1 MERRIST
8 LKNLPK
14 LQLPSQTPKA
24 ITLPKIEAVPTLPR
38 LAIPTQ
44 AASQAIYNQ
53 RYKAMQDKAKE
64 DSYTKFGG
72 LKDAND
78 PYALNSFADAVF
90 NRKAKEKRYGDFAE
104 TLHNIPILG
113 DLITGIVAATDLS
126 AQSSYDLFTG
136 DFQALGVN
144 ALTNFSET
152 IDILANPVKSLITPL
167 VNKDTEDPR
176 YQLPWYERLASGFGF
191 SEHGRYNYDYDTGFW
206 LSDLGLEIISDP
218 INIIAMIASF
228 GMSTALKVG
237 GKQLAK
243 EVGSELGEQTAKQG
257 LKAVS
262 RAGLEISEEALQKT
276 ITEKTVKSFV
286 SKTVNLRNL
295 SNKISAS
302 TKRLAKLTKDDGLRT
317 LSQNLDEA
325 IYTTKGI
332 INGTTKSTVKSITDA
347 VETLTKQGNLN
358 KKALNTVKDLTNLL
372 DEFNKTAD
380 FKLTELLKKYIGST
394 SDKFNVK
401 LNKAGKLERKA
412 LRKAI
417 KAANEAPDA
426 NAIKAL
432 QEQLDTLFSSPYYR
446 KKYRHIINLDN
457 TTLEELGNAIDL
469 TDFLDA
475 ANTFYKNSKSFKLA
489 SAMDQLLEGTQAI
502 DSAILKLSF
511 NAASPLVPFA
521 TRILRPGIVSLFKSA
536 SNTKFGKYTINHLKQ
551 SLDDVATYFKNKFA
565 NATVLAYADL
575 KEAYQKAF
583 KQFDLFSGSNLQ
595 NSGFEKELAQSIYND
610 TFNWLRGYGDYYAP
624 RLSDNLEQHLD
635 NLQEGKPI
643 NILQASPEEQK
654 NQIWFVYQ
662 NRFEELGVSEDEA
675 VEYFYKEVDRMGQ
688 LGFGMQ
694 PLQDWSIQEYTSQ
707 LRITDALITARNAY
721 KDFDEVIHKG
731 RLEQKQKSAV
741 LKYVKDF
748 EAVNITQPKGPLNR
762 AIEALNILGS
772 DIDNFNDLA
781 ILQSKVRNTFK
792 GSSYKTKHKNR
803 TNQTIAEELQKFAIV
818 SDETFKAY
826 QELDRLVRAKAEDW
840 VVWAQE
846 DACNDLVKRM
856 QGTANKLRI
865 ALSNYSKSEEFA
877 SNPFANLYKSV
888 QKISSPYYGQAY
900 KANLE
905 LNTYFEIANNTRLQT
920 IEILKNKEF
929 QDFIDTLRPGQDGHK
944 MLELARQK
952 VEEELLGDDEKSK
965 VLANKILDKIELI
978 KNTVASIDAYV
989 EHMALV
995 KQSNL
1000 PDFMQEIYL
1009 DVLAEM
1015 PIKDAT
1021 EFIQHFDVNSAEVIR
1036 RINEHLT
1043 NRYAV
1048 HTYDQDYLATQLLEI
1063 DGFKA
1068 SAERYLNSSRTITDE
1083 AAFVEATYKAKVLPE
1098 FSKKVKNDLG
1108 EETNQYV
1115 YRNYGAYADKQ
1126 KVFISFKASGSNP
1139 NIDSVSDL
1147 GFKFGDQTWAFDP
1160 NKDELSN
1167 LLDFYKEIRKITETK
1182 ETVFITHNS
1191 QQDHIEF
1198 LRTRLYELME
1208 ETYNAG
1214 LGDPELLKYYQH
1226 QKLIKADTTEVLELL
1241 QETVN
1246 PEYQKLFREINEAQR
1261 WLESNFYYSSL
1272 DCVTLLKKFDDVPTV
1287 GEYYYDIKSRL
1298 LMSYARRQSACGG
1311 SLNLTLDKT
1320 FLDNLNSIHNLEIDK
1335 LGTTIDSL
1343 SSLFAKAQSYT
1354 DTLIAKDGAYT
1365 LNGRVLIDG
1374 DFYKKGIHKT
1384 NADTLQAHEIQ
1395 ITDTAE
1401 LLNLNENGRWVY
1413 RNTELPET
1421 VTDANEAVRYL
1432 RSTGVEYAPN
1442 WKALNPEQQLSTY
1455 PVMIN
1460 GKVTLQ
1466 QVEGTI
1472 PVVIKK
1478 YIDNDAIASIFKVK
1492 RDDGVVYWRN
1502 YKAKHHYTVIA
1513 EQVSDILKNL
1523 NNPRDVELIAPVIE
1537 RLWNE
1542 VITYAQSYEG
1552 TFTPYAFLRED
1563 LNIYQKYA
1571 VLSVLI
1577 KDRTPGTPWHSLK
1590 TKVNDKAG
1598 KIDIKQFIEANGYKM
1613 PDKPVDT
1620 SKPWNGF
1627 KGVGYSKLKELP
1639 GYQQSPNYAR
1649 YKSKM
1654 LLRSEDTA
1662 GDTYFSVLKKIR
1674 SEEPTASYYEA
1685 SSRAYEAYR
1694 DAIQN
1699 YNADVAAKRKAIYEA
1714 NKLLWDEHKRAIKQ
1728 FNTELQ
1734 EELHNKYLA
1743 ERAFYEEWWEDIKGK
1758 VKVAEDLERQ
1768 KPEVQIENALRKK
1781 AAQMLYKPQY
1791 NFRNKSEFRR
1801 IFEENQQHASLG
1813 YKNATHSKTSYI
1825 DYIYNSEMRGT
1836 VDKARELFDAIQEVN
1851 QDVLNSTKA
1860 FKAALERPKTGGQF
1874 RSVYAPGMQRHATLG
1889 MSLINLNNTVVEVAS
1904 TFDGPAF
1911 DAFLSCDKQVVNNLE
1926 DLMLLQVL
1934 KLSSEDLTSF
1944 VHHQGKGVV
1953 IIPVGKY
1960 LTDRTAHSF
1969 DIRTDIEQFLHRFGN
1984 YESDVLGVKKA
1995 GDNLILYI
2003 KDYKLHVKQQDIN
2016 RVTLEDINFDRA
2028 FTSAYGYIDP
2038 TIIDQFYEENMDLLR
2053 RFDKNSYDYQSH
2065 LNHLYDE
2072 YHRAYGID
2080 KKQSAFLMQHY
2091 DEIQKLRFAYKR
2103 HFDSLKKL
2111 SVDYDAQYAFM
2122 KGGYGRTMDYQNYK
2136 AVMDYLPANV
2146 RKEMGILDDLE
2157 LEHLFGT
2164 ETGDIFNFTTL
2175 GRAAYRL
2182 DVEPYATSNYQS
2194 IMSGTY
2200 RSMAYNL
2207 SAATQYAQF
2216 YFEDSPWTL
2225 KNFFQYA
2232 QSPDEIYIALKSTD
2246 AYTVSTLG
2254 INAQGLPV
2262 VKELKINDVSD
2273 LQKALDANAIITP
2286 TTTYGSIAQTLNNK
2300 RWSSS
2305 KFKWFHKL
2313 SYYTKMAMLIL
2324 NPGFIFRN
2332 LIDSTLKNVLIS
2344 KNKDQV
2350 LSNYLEAIDL
2360 HRRYQETIDLL
2371 FSISNGQHPF
2381 RPDTLE
2387 IIFKDSTAPL
2397 TEAQFMMIH
2406 NFYENGPSAGSIQKV
2421 SDYYLQQ
2428 SMKKGKVE
2436 HSTLQRF
2443 IDYCMKPTKD
2453 LEDIT
2458 RFSAYIE
2465 ATKRG
2470 LTNTD
2475 AFELIRKTHF
2485 DYGTKT
2491 NTQHWLE
2498 LIFPFYSFKLKN
2510 FEFWLDFAARNP
2522 QVTYNLLQM
2531 TTNEWNWED
2540 IDFDRIEYYQ
2550 SQLNHMIQGNI
2561 QLNKQGLT
2569 LKLSPSIMDPVNM
2582 LLNPIEAFSGSV
2594 APWTQPIVDAI
2605 QQDEPYNYGQLA
2617 GTTAGAALATV
2628 PGLGMAGM
2636 GLAAGSQYAS
2646 RLKSGVRNAQR
2657 TGSGLPLILPSIFGS
2672 VKTPAQYGKA
2682 SYTNSRAYMDA
2693 EFRRPRRVNIYNK
2706 YYTDTG
2712 KNRWKIR
2719 FYPLDAAT
2727 VQYRVRDNQNRFR

>member
-44 AASQAIYNQ
+44 TVYNQ

-64 DSYTKFGG
+64 DSYTQFGG

-104 TLHNIPILG
+104 TLHKIPILG
-113 DLITGIVAATDLS
+113 DLITGVVAAADVA
-126 AQSSYDLFTG
+126 AQSTYDLFTG
-136 DFQALGVN
+136 DFQALGIN
-144 ALTNFSET
+144 AVTNFSET

-167 VNKDTEDPR
+167 VNKDTSDPK

-218 INIIAMIASF
+218 INIIAAIFSGGGSA
-228 GMSTALKVG
+228 ALKIG

-243 EVGSELGEQTAKQG
+243 EVSSELGEQIAKQG

-262 RAGLEISEEALQKT
+262 KAGLEISEEALQKT
-276 ITEKTVKSFV
+276 ITKKTIKNFV
-286 SKTVNLRNL
+286 NKTVNLRNL
-295 SNKISAS
+295 GNKISAS
-302 TKRLAKLTKDDGLRT
+302 TKRLAKLTKDDGLRI
-317 LSQNLDEA
+317 LSQDLDEA

-332 INGTTKSTVKSITDA
+332 INDTTKSTIKSITDA
-347 VETLTKQGNLN
+347 VEVLTKQGNLD

-372 DEFNKTAD
+372 DDFNKTAD
-380 FKLTELLKKYIGST
+380 FKLIELLRKYIGST

-417 KAANEAPDA
+417 NETTDS
-426 NAIKAL
+426 NALKAL

-446 KKYRHIINLDN
+446 KKYKHVINLDS
-457 TTLEELGNAIDL
+457 TTLEELGNAVDL

-475 ANTFYKNSKSFKLA
+475 ANTFYKSSKSFKLA

-502 DSAILKLSF
+502 DSAILKLSL

-521 TRILRPGIVSLFKSA
+521 TRILRPGIVSLFKSV
-536 SNTKFGKYTINHLKQ
+536 SDTKFGKYTINHLKQ
-551 SLDDVATYFKNKFA
+551 NLDDIAQYFKNKFA
-565 NATVLAYADL
+565 NATVLVYAEL
-575 KEAYQKAF
+575 KEAYQQAF
-583 KQFDLFSGSNLQ
+583 KQFDLFSGSDLQ

-635 NLQEGKPI
+635 NLQEGKPV

-654 NQIWFVYQ
+654 NQIWLVYQ
-662 NRFEELGVSEDEA
+662 KRFEELGVTEDES

-694 PLQDWSIQEYTSQ
+694 PLQDWSIQEYVSQ
-707 LRITDALITARNAY
+707 LRITDAILVARNAY
-721 KDFDEVIHKG
+721 KDFDEVLSKG
-731 RLEQKQKSAV
+731 IKEQKQASSV

-748 EAVNITQPKGPLNR
+748 EAVNVTSPTG
-762 AIEALNILGS
+762 ALNQALEQLGIIGVYTDGFA
-772 DIDNFNDLA
+772 DIEK
-781 ILQSKVRNTFK
+781 IRIKVSETFK
-792 GSSYKTKHKNR
+792 DTKFKSRQKGAKGVISNR
-803 TNQTIAEELQKFAIV
+803 LQEFA
-818 SDETFKAY
+818 DTATEAFKAY

-840 VVWAQE
+840 AIWAQE
-846 DACNDLVKRM
+846 DACFDNMKRL
-856 QGTANKLRI
+856 QGAAYQLRRS
-865 ALSNYSKSEEFA
+865 LLDYSKVEGFA
-877 SNPFANLYKSV
+877 DTDFDKLFKVV
-888 QKISSPYYGQAY
+888 QKMSSPSYGQAY
-900 KANLE
+900 KAKLE
-905 LNTYFEIANNTRLQT
+905 FKTFYEILNSQRLAT
-920 IEILKNKEF
+920 IDILKNKEF
-929 QDFIDTLRPGQDGHK
+929 QEFINAFRPGQDASK
-944 MLELARQK
+944 LLDIAKQNALNMLENTDDSVK
-952 VEEELLGDDEKSK
+952 VTGKE
-965 VLANKILDKIELI
+965 ILNKIELI
-978 KNTVASIDAYV
+978 KSTVDSVDAFV

-1000 PDFMQEIYL
+1000 PEFMQEIYL

-1015 PIKDAT
+1015 PIQDAS
-1021 EFIQHFDVNSAEVIR
+1021 EFMQHFDANASEVIR
-1036 RINEHLT
+1036 RMNEHLT
-1043 NRYAV
+1043 NRYAA

-1098 FSKKVKNDLG
+1098 FSKKIKNDLG

-1115 YRNYGAYADKQ
+1115 YRAYGSYADKQ
-1126 KVFISFKASGSNP
+1126 KVFISFRTSGDNP
-1139 NIDSVSDL
+1139 NLDDISDL
-1147 GFKFGDQTWAFDP
+1147 GFKFKDKTWAFDS
-1160 NKDELSN
+1160 NKDEIDN
-1167 LLDFYKEIRKITETK
+1167 LLELYKQLRTISESG
-1182 ETVFITHNS
+1182 ETVFITHNA
-1191 QQDHIEF
+1191 QQNHIDF
-1198 LRTRLYELME
+1198 LRTRLYELLE
-1208 ETYNAG
+1208 ETYIKGSGN
-1214 LGDPELLKYYQH
+1214 PELLRAYEY
-1226 QKLIKADTTEVLELL
+1226 QKLIKADTTEILEQL
-1241 QETVN
+1241 QETVD
-1246 PEYQKLFREINEAQR
+1246 PEYQKLFRQLSEAQQWFNR
-1261 WLESNFYYSSL
+1261 NLYYSRL
-1272 DCVTLLKKFDDVPTV
+1272 DCVDLLKKFDGVPTV
-1287 GEYYYDIKSRL
+1287 NEYYYDIKNRL
-1298 LMSYARRQSACGG
+1298 LTSYVRRQSACGG
-1311 SLNLTLDKT
+1311 KLNLALDETILDSLKNIPDLDISDLQKT
-1320 FLDNLNSIHNLEIDK
+1320 V
-1335 LGTTIDSL
+1335 DSL
-1343 SSLFAKAQSYT
+1343 SSVFKKVQNYGNTLFAKGSSSS
-1354 DTLIAKDGAYT
+1354 I
-1365 LNGRVLIDG
+1365 NGHMLIDG
-1374 DFYKKGIHKT
+1374 DYYKKGIHST
-1384 NADTLQAHEIQ
+1384 TADTIRAHEIQ
-1395 ITDTAE
+1395 IADPTE
-1401 LLNLNENGRWVY
+1401 LLKLNEDGRWVY
-1413 RNTELPET
+1413 RNIILSKDI
-1421 VTDANEAVRYL
+1421 TDVHQAVRYL
-1432 RSTGVEYAPN
+1432 KDNGITYAPK

-1466 QVEGTI
+1466 QIEGVQ

-1478 YIDNDAIASIFKVK
+1478 YIDPNLIHSLFDIQRFGTEPYTKSYKMQHIFTIV
-1492 RDDGVVYWRN
+1492 
-1502 YKAKHHYTVIA
+1502 A
-1513 EQVSDILKNL
+1513 EQASEILKQIQ
-1523 NNPRDVELIAPVIE
+1523 NPRAIELVAPNIE
-1537 RLWNE
+1537 QLWNE
-1542 VITYAQSYEG
+1542 VIGYAKSYKG
-1552 TFTPYAFLRED
+1552 STSPYAFLKDD

-1571 VLSVLI
+1571 VLTVLI
-1577 KDRTPGTPWHSLK
+1577 KDRSIDAPWHSLK
-1590 TKVNDKAG
+1590 NKLKEKAG
-1598 KIDIKQFIEANGYKM
+1598 LIDTKRFIKDMGYEA
-1613 PDKPVDT
+1613 PIKPKDL

-1627 KGVGYSKLKELP
+1627 KGIAYSKLKNLP
-1639 GYQQSPNYAR
+1639 GYQQGPNYVWYNA
-1649 YKSKM
+1649 KM
-1654 LLRSEDTA
+1654 TLRSEHTA
-1662 GDTYFSVLKKIR
+1662 GDVYFSTLKKIR
-1674 SEEPTASYYEA
+1674 SEEPTVSYYEA
-1685 SSRAYEAYR
+1685 SSRAYDAYR
-1694 DAIQN
+1694 EAIKN
-1699 YNADVAAKRKAIYEA
+1699 HNANVAIKRKEIYEA
-1714 NKLLWDEHKRAIKQ
+1714 NKLLLDEHKKAVDQ
-1728 FNTELQ
+1728 FNEELK
-1734 EELHNKYLA
+1734 EELHNKYL
-1743 ERAFYEEWWEDIKGK
+1743 EEQAFYEEWWADIKEK
-1758 VKVAEDLERQ
+1758 VKEAEAIEQQ
-1768 KPEVQIENALRKK
+1768 KPEIQIENALRKK
-1781 AAQMLYKPQY
+1781 VSQLIYKPEY
-1791 NFRNKSEFRR
+1791 NLHKKSSFRR
-1801 IFEENQQHASLG
+1801 IFEENQNYASLG
-1813 YKNATHSKTSYI
+1813 YSNATQSKSSYI

-1860 FKAALERPKTGGQF
+1860 FKAALERPKASGQF

-1889 MSLINLNNTVVEVAS
+1889 MSLIKLNNTVVDIAK

-1911 DAFLSCDKQVVNNLE
+1911 DAFLACDKQVVNNLE
-1926 DLMLLQVL
+1926 DLMLLQIL
-1934 KLSSEDLTSF
+1934 KLNTEDLISF
-1944 VHHQGKGVV
+1944 VHHQGKGVA

-1960 LTDRTAHSF
+1960 LTDRTAHNF
-1969 DIRTDIEQFLHRFGN
+1969 DIRMDIEQFLTRFGN
-1984 YESDVLGVKKA
+1984 YDSDILGVKKS

-2003 KDYKLHVKQQDIN
+2003 KDYKFHVKQQDIN
-2016 RVTLEDINFDRA
+2016 RITLEDVDFDRA
-2028 FTSAYGYIDP
+2028 FTSAYGYSLDP
-2038 TIIDQFYEENMDLLR
+2038 NVIDQFYKDNMQLLQ
-2053 RFDKNSYDYQSH
+2053 RFDKNSYEYQDH
-2065 LNHLYDE
+2065 LNHLYNE
-2072 YHRAYGID
+2072 YRKAYGVNT
-2080 KKQSAFLMQHY
+2080 KQSAFLMQHY
-2091 DEIQKLRFAYKR
+2091 EEIQKLRFAYKR
-2103 HFDSLKKL
+2103 HFDSLRRL

-2136 AVMDYLPANV
+2136 AVMDYLPASI
-2146 RKEMGILDDLE
+2146 RKEIGIVDDLE

-2194 IMSGTY
+2194 IMAGTY

-2225 KNFFQYA
+2225 RNFFQYA
-2232 QSPDEIYIALKSTD
+2232 KSPDEIYIALKSTD

-2254 INAQGLPV
+2254 VDAKGLPV

-2273 LQKALDANAIITP
+2273 LQKALNANAIITP

-2313 SYYTKMAMLIL
+2313 SYYTKMSMLIL

-2344 KNKDQV
+2344 ENKDQV
-2350 LSNYLEAIDL
+2350 LSNYLEAMDL
-2360 HRRYQETIDLL
+2360 YRRYQETIDLL
-2371 FSISNGQHPF
+2371 FAVSNGQHPF

-2387 IIFKDSTAPL
+2387 IVFKDSTAPL

-2436 HSTLQRF
+2436 HSTLQKF
-2443 IDYCMKPTKD
+2443 IDNCMKPTKD

-2458 RFSAYIE
+2458 RFAAYIE

-2510 FEFWLDFAARNP
+2510 FEFWLDFAVRNP

-2531 TTNEWNWED
+2531 ATNEWNWED

-2550 SQLNHMIQGNI
+2550 SQLNHMTQGNI
-2561 QLNKQGLT
+2561 QLNREGLT
-2569 LKLSPSIMDPVNM
+2569 LKLSPSLMDPVNM

-2594 APWTQPIVDAI
+2594 APWMQPIVDAM
-2605 QQDEPYNYGQLA
+2605 QQDEPYNYGQLV

-2636 GLAAGSQYAS
+2636 GLATGSQYANRFS
-2646 RLKSGVRNAQR
+2646 SGIRNAQR
-2657 TGSGLPLILPSIFGS
+2657 TSSGLPLILPSVFGS

-2719 FYPLDAAT
+2719 FYPIDAAT